1 MNIALKRPAPASK
14 EAVLFL
20 YELYQEAKKILNFSL
35 KENMRND
42 TEIVIISM
50 TFA

>member
-20 YELYQEAKKILNFSL
+20 YELYQEAKKNTKLFF
-35 KENMRND
+35 KRKY
-42 TEIVIISM
+42 
-50 TFA
+50 AK